1 MQHRRENQFTIHK
14 HLLGIIMTTNAMSG
28 SSNKRK
34 KSEEDSRK
42 KELLTKAEAKGYKRL
57 KNKTIRRK
65 LS

>member
-1 MQHRRENQFTIHK
+1 
-14 HLLGIIMTTNAMSG
+14 MTTNAMSG